1 MESIIKDAEK
11 LKDLSQSEL
20 IDIIKGLEAGRI
32 AMEDK
37 NEEKKKLLFT
47 SWNKE
52 AKERREK
59 ERLLG
64 VVEEK
69 EEEIKKWR
77 RDSCVNYDKL
87 NKSVRNAN
95 NLRKYKFQ
103 CIKLKSDIRALKE
116 LPAKQDRDTPNLF
129 QMLREKDYDA
139 YIYLESFLL
148 PVSYS
153 NRMEKVHRSII
164 RPQWFVL
171 KSYGTQ
177 QGSSE
182 GWIKMVR
189 QPRKYDNSYRS
200 SDIRVYES
208 VHEESFTPFTINIH
222 GIKFRSWKGSFYH
235 NETYKQKLEYPG
247 TAEMTKGHIIREVKK
262 TIGLEMKES
271 WTKAK
276 IWNEMM
282 KFECSGE

>member
-1 MESIIKDAEK
+1 MESIIKNAEQ

-32 AMEDK
+32 AMEEK

-47 SWNKE
+47 AWNKE
-52 AKERREK
+52 ARERREK
-59 ERLLG
+59 ERLLE

-87 NKSVRNAN
+87 NKSLRNAN

-103 CIKLKSDIRALKE
+103 CLKLKSEIRALKE

-139 YIYLESFLL
+139 YLYLESFLL
-148 PVSYS
+148 PVSYA

-164 RPQWFVL
+164 RPQWFVETNHA
-171 KSYGTQ
+171 SQ

-182 GWIKMVR
+182 GWIQMVR
-189 QPRKYDNSYRS
+189 QPRKYKSQRFGDFRIYSYRS
-200 SDIRVYES
+200 NSECNTI
-208 VHEESFTPFTINIH
+208 INIH
-222 GIKFRSWKGSFYH
+222 GIKFRSKKGSSYY
-235 NETYKQKLEYPG
+235 NEENKQKLEYPSPS
-247 TAEMTKGHIIREVKK
+247 EMTKEHIVRSVKN

-271 WTKAK
+271 WNKAK

>member
-1 MESIIKDAEK
+1 MESIIKDAEQ

-32 AMEDK
+32 AMEEK

-47 SWNKE
+47 AWNKE
-52 AKERREK
+52 ARERREK
-59 ERLLG
+59 ERLLE

-77 RDSCVNYDKL
+77 RESCVNYDKL
-87 NKSVRNAN
+87 NKSLRNAN

-103 CIKLKSDIRALKE
+103 CVKLKSEIRALKE

-139 YIYLESFLL
+139 YVYLESFLL
-148 PVSYS
+148 PVSYA

-164 RPQWFVL
+164 RPQWFVETH
-171 KSYGTQ
+171 K
-177 QGSSE
+177 QGCSE
-182 GWIKMVR
+182 GWIQMVR
-189 QPRKYDNSYRS
+189 QPRKYESQRFGDFRIYSHRSNSQCNRM
-200 SDIRVYES
+200 
-208 VHEESFTPFTINIH
+208 INIH
-222 GIKFRSWKGSFYH
+222 GIKFRSKKGSLYYGEG
-235 NETYKQKLEYPG
+235 NEHKLEYPSPS
-247 TAEMTKGHIIREVKK
+247 EMTKEHIVREVKK

-271 WTKAK
+271 WNKAK
-276 IWNEMM
+276 IWKEMM